1 MVTNTN
7 LKYAD
12 SSLNYYV
19 IIMVQKFLKFLNSK
33 ISKENSHS
41 RGMKCQP
48 KADMSLLDMS
58 LLYMSLWDMSLLD
71 MSLWDMSLLDMSNR
85 DMSVVVENLEFVE
98 FRCFSGKIR
107 KAIEETDLI
116 ELIPEYVG
124 RENPVIRRNIGV
136 Y

>member
-19 IIMVQKFLKFLNSK
+19 IIMVQKILKFLNSK
-33 ISKENSHS
+33 IFKENSHS

-58 LLYMSLWDMSLLD
+58 LLYMSLLD

-98 FRCFSGKIR
+98 FRCFSGKIH

-116 ELIPEYVG
+116 ELIPGYVG
-124 RENPVIRRNIGV
+124 RENPVIKSNIGV